1 MSIQPVS
8 PILRKAR
15 PEDAP
20 DISRLYQEAYRPAE
34 GGDPRKCYPFPQ
46 FLEPDG
52 VEEIIKGGMIR
63 WFVAELDNHVIGTMG
78 AVTNIGNPDDR
89 VVECFGLVIDKNWQ
103 FHGIGTALF
112 KCLLDSLT
120 STGDAVFVIA
130 ETRTSHPGGWK
141 AAKHCD
147 FIPLG
152 LEPYAHVTPAGSET
166 MLLTG
171 KIAPDALAK
180 RKPDGFTSARVLDLS
195 IPVLKELNCQP
206 LTLQQGVAT
215 YPLSENLSADPF
227 DWLEDGILFAMPQAR
242 LKPGHVEIYE
252 DEAAQELPATLK
264 NLARHKA
271 GVISLQRLEGKD
283 SQGVRYRRR
292 FFLAYLDKQ
301 PIAYALAVWDGLDR
315 RLRIL
320 DLRSMLDGVQG
331 LLIQHILRIAEGE
344 IADRPLTVVLD
355 VSADN
360 VKLHATL
367 QKLGC
372 FPTVYYPALIA
383 VGEFRADAVQFT
395 RLFNLNYRES
405 LVNAKLMEWT
415 SANALASR
423 ISAK

>member
-8 PILRKAR
+8 PRLRKAR

-20 DISRLYQEAYRPAE
+20 DISRLYQEAYRPVE

-52 VEEIIKGGMIR
+52 VEEIIKDGMIR
-63 WFVAELDNHVIGTMG
+63 WFVAELDNRVIGTVG

-103 FHGIGTALF
+103 FHGIGTVLF
-112 KCLLDSLT
+112 KRLLDSLT

-195 IPVLKELNCQP
+195 IPILEELNCQP
-206 LTLQQGVAT
+206 LTLQNSGTT
-215 YPLSENLSADPF
+215 YPLSENLANTELSL
-227 DWLEDGILFAMPQAR
+227 LEDGILPSMHQSMPTPCR
-242 LKPGHVEIYE
+242 IEIYE
-252 DEAAQELPATLK
+252 DEAEQELPGMLK

-271 GVISLQRLEGKD
+271 GIISLQRLEGKD
-283 SQGVRYRRR
+283 SQGLRYRRKY
-292 FFLAYLDKQ
+292 FLAYLDNQ

-331 LLIQHILRIAEGE
+331 LLIQHILQKAAGE

-405 LVNAKLMEWT
+405 LVNAKFMEWT